1 MAGRATLADVAS
13 AVGVSV
19 ATVSKVL
26 NDHADVAPG
35 TRRRVQQQLR
45 ESSYRVTGNG
55 RRRSRLEGTVEVE
68 FPSLEN
74 PYVVSVLDGIMDGAR
89 AEYLDVAIG
98 PQVRNNTAAFEP
110 QGLRKSG
117 RIGAIFITVDAA
129 AAPVATL
136 IEDGFPTVV
145 VDPVRSAGSCVSIGA
160 TNFSGGLSAT
170 QHLLGLGHRRIAHAA
185 GPRPVDC
192 SQARLAGYLSAMSE
206 AGLRPDDDLIVS
218 SPFTYA
224 GGRASAARLLDL
236 PDRPTAIFAA
246 GDEIALGIMEEA
258 RLRSIRVPEDLSI
271 VGFDDTYLASRSA
284 PPLTTVAQPLV
295 EMGRLAVRSLSQLIN
310 GNFQGTSHLEMAT
323 HLVLR
328 ESTAPVPPDRVRPGR
343 G

>member
-1 MAGRATLADVAS
+1 VSSRATLADVAS

-45 ESSYRVTGNG
+45 DSSYRVTGNG
-55 RRRSRLEGTVEVE
+55 RRRSRLEGTVEVD

-74 PYVVSVLDGIMDGAR
+74 PYVVSVLDGVMDAAR
-89 AEYLDVAIG
+89 SEYLDVAIG
-98 PQVRNNTAAFEP
+98 PQVRDNTAAFEP
-110 QGLRKSG
+110 QTLRKSG

-129 AAPVATL
+129 TAPVATL
-136 IEDGFPTVV
+136 IQDGFPVVV
-145 VDPVRSAGSCVSIGA
+145 VDPVRTGAGTCVSIGA
-160 TNFSGGLSAT
+160 TNFSGGLTAT
-170 QHLLGLGHRRIAHAA
+170 KHLLGLGHRRIAHAA
-185 GPRPVDC
+185 GPSSVDC
-192 SQARLAGYLSAMSE
+192 SQARLAGYLSALSE
-206 AGLRPDDDLIVS
+206 AGLRGDDALIVA

-224 GGRASAARLLDL
+224 GGRASGARLLDL

-258 RLRSIRVPEDLSI
+258 RRRAIRIPEDLSI

-284 PPLTTVAQPLV
+284 PLLTTVAQPLV

-310 GNFQGTSHLEMAT
+310 GNFLGTSHLELAT
-323 HLVLR
+323 HLVVR
-328 ESTAPVPPDRVRPGR
+328 ESTAPCPPGR
-343 G
+343 GR

>member
-1 MAGRATLADVAS
+1 MSGRATLADVAS

-45 ESSYRVTGNG
+45 DSSYRVTGNG
-55 RRRSRLEGTVEVE
+55 RRRSRLEGTVEVD

-74 PYVVSVLDGIMDGAR
+74 PYVVSVLDGIMDAAR
-89 AEYLDVAIG
+89 TEHLDVAIG
-98 PQVRNNTAAFEP
+98 PQVRDNTALVEP
-110 QGLRKSG
+110 QMMRRSG

-129 AAPVATL
+129 APPVATL
-136 IEDGFPTVV
+136 ISDGFPTVV
-145 VDPVRSAGSCVSIGA
+145 VDPVRMGSDATVSIGA
-160 TNFSGGLSAT
+160 TNFSGGLAAT
-170 QHLLGLGHRRIAHAA
+170 KHLLGLGHRRIAHAA
-185 GPRPVDC
+185 GPSTVDC
-192 SQARLAGYLSAMSE
+192 SQARLAGYQSALTE
-206 AGLRPDDDLIVS
+206 AGVELDPALVVP
-218 SPFTYA
+218 SPFTYS
-224 GGRASAARLLDL
+224 GGRASATHLLDL

-258 RLRSIRVPEDLSI
+258 RRRSIRIPEDLSI

-295 EMGRLAVRSLSQLIN
+295 EMGRLAVRSLSQLIT
-310 GNFQGTSHLEMAT
+310 GDFLGTSHLELAT
-323 HLVLR
+323 RLVVR
-328 ESTAPVPPDRVRPGR
+328 ESTAPCPPGR
-343 G
+343 

>member
-1 MAGRATLADVAS
+1 VDVSSRATLADVAS

-55 RRRSRLEGTVEVE
+55 RRRSRIEGTVEVE
-68 FPSLEN
+68 FPTLES
-74 PYVVSVLDGIMDGAR
+74 PYVVSVLEGVMDAAR
-89 AEYLDVAIG
+89 AEHLDVAIG
-98 PQVRNNTAAFEP
+98 PQVRDNTATVEP
-110 QGLRKSG
+110 QTMRKSG
-117 RIGAIFITVDAA
+117 RIGAIFITVDASA
-129 AAPVATL
+129 PPVATL

-145 VDPVRSAGSCVSIGA
+145 VDPVRAGGGLCVSIGA
-160 TNFSGGLSAT
+160 TNFTGGLTAT
-170 QHLLGLGHRRIAHAA
+170 GHLLGLGHRRIAHAA
-185 GPRPVDC
+185 GPRSVDC
-192 SQARLAGYLSAMSE
+192 SQARLAGYLSALSE
-206 AGLRPDDDLIVS
+206 AGIRADDDLIVS

-258 RLRSIRVPEDLSI
+258 RLRSIRIPEDLSI

-284 PPLTTVAQPLV
+284 PPLTTVAQPLM
-295 EMGRLAVRSLSQLIN
+295 EMGRLAVRSLSQLIH
-310 GNFQGTSHLEMAT
+310 GSFPGTSHLELAT
-323 HLVLR
+323 HLVVR
-328 ESTAPVPPDRVRPGR
+328 ESTAPCPPGR
-343 G
+343 